1 MALLSIIVAPDLRL
15 KVTTEPVEGVDDD
28 LRDFLDDMLET
39 MYAADGIGLA
49 APQVGDTRSVVV
61 VDVGRKEDDPMP
73 VKMINPQIV
82 WHSEDECPH
91 EEGCLSLPNHFAE
104 VIRPDSIRV
113 KYLDENGAQQELEA
127 NGVLAT
133 CIQHEMDHLKGILF
147 VDHVSSIKRN
157 IILRKLKKTKKQAAA

>member
-15 KVTTEPVEGVDDD
+15 KVTTEPVEDVDDD
-28 LRDFLDDMLET
+28 LRTFLDDMLET
-39 MYAADGIGLA
+39 MYAAAGIGLA

-91 EEGCLSLPNHFAE
+91 E
-104 VIRPDSIRV
+104 
-113 KYLDENGAQQELEA
+113 
-127 NGVLAT
+127 
-133 CIQHEMDHLKGILF
+133 
-147 VDHVSSIKRN
+147 
-157 IILRKLKKTKKQAAA
+157 

>member
-15 KVTTEPVEGVDDD
+15 KVTTDPVEDIDDD

-49 APQVGDTRSVVV
+49 APQVGDTRSIIV
-61 VDVGRKEDDPMP
+61 VDVRRKEGDPMP

-82 WHSEDECPH
+82 WYSEDECPH

-104 VIRPDSIRV
+104 VVRPGSIRV
-113 KYLDENGAQQELEA
+113 KYLNENGAQQELEA

-133 CIQHEMDHLKGILF
+133 CIQHEMDHLKGILL
-147 VDHVSSIKRN
+147 VDHVSSIKRSM
-157 IILRKLKKTKKQAAA
+157 ILRKLKKAKKQAAA